1 MQPIL
6 TVSCVEE
13 TASFATVR
21 MSTIRCYVYPS
32 LTAAALWSRLPRDRE
47 LAAEAMTLLMRLDA
61 DLREARADWN
71 EDRFRRIMRVRPRA
85 VNRLQRR
92 WQRLNPQPSTL
103 LGSLRRRYNANLAGY
118 LNSISQ
124 D

>member
-21 MSTIRCYVYPS
+21 MSTIRCYVYPP
-32 LTAAALWSRLPRDRE
+32 LTATALWSRLPRDRE

-92 WQRLNPQPSTL
+92 WQRLNPQPSTP
-103 LGSLRRRYNANLAGY
+103 LGNLRRRYHANLAGY
-118 LNSISQ
+118 LNPVSQ